1 MLPLRVTQSCE
12 AVYLDQTK
20 PNTMYMDA
28 IFILFLVPLFTKN
41 GPKLTCC
48 MIGGKFLIS
57 PCRKNVFFGFC
68 AEILLFRAE
77 ILPCGPPLLPHSCA
91 EPFLGVVQKYS
102 FPGDIFTS
110 ATWSVYR
117 YSHWPVFS
125 FWRQLDVVVFEG
137 WSRTRSARVAA
148 APARSLLSSASLH
161 LSSPGRAM
169 STLLWSRTVRVRA
182 AWAVSP
188 TDGGS
193 EEERR
198 GWDYY
203 TNFPSLAVFNI

>member
-1 MLPLRVTQSCE
+1 MVNASLTRYSVMRGCLFGS
-12 AVYLDQTK
+12 DQTK
-20 PNTMYMDA
+20 DYVHGYNFHSFSGPFIHKKWGKIDVLYDRRQLSYFTMQ
-28 IFILFLVPLFTKN
+28 KN
-41 GPKLTCC
+41 A
-48 MIGGKFLIS
+48 
-57 PCRKNVFFGFC
+57 FFGFC
-68 AEILLFRAE
+68 AEILIFRAE

-102 FPGDIFTS
+102 FRGDIFTS

-161 LSSPGRAM
+161 LSSPG
-169 STLLWSRTVRVRA
+169 SSWSYIF
-182 AWAVSP
+182 
-188 TDGGS
+188 G
-193 EEERR
+193 
-198 GWDYY
+198 
-203 TNFPSLAVFNI
+203 L

>member
-1 MLPLRVTQSCE
+1 M
-12 AVYLDQTK
+12 
-20 PNTMYMDA
+20 
-28 IFILFLVPLFTKN
+28 FILFQVPLINKN
-41 GPKLTCC
+41 GTKSMHC
-48 MIGGKFLIS
+48 IIRGKFVIS
-57 PCRKNVFFGFC
+57 PCRKSALFWIHAV
-68 AEILLFRAE
+68 ILLFHAE

-102 FPGDIFTS
+102 FRGDIFTS

-161 LSSPGRAM
+161 LSSPG
-169 STLLWSRTVRVRA
+169 SSWSYIF
-182 AWAVSP
+182 
-188 TDGGS
+188 G
-193 EEERR
+193 
-198 GWDYY
+198 
-203 TNFPSLAVFNI
+203 L

>member
-1 MLPLRVTQSCE
+1 MQKVCLTIFQLE
-12 AVYLDQTK
+12 ACWIYPSLGNG
-20 PNTMYMDA
+20 NTWMAWEKCIWRKNDMDA
-28 IFILFLVPLFTKN
+28 MFILFQVPLINKN
-41 GPKLTCC
+41 GTKSMHC
-48 MIGGKFLIS
+48 IIRGKFVIS
-57 PCRKNVFFGFC
+57 PCRKSALFWIHAV
-68 AEILLFRAE
+68 ILLFHAE

-161 LSSPGRAM
+161 LSSPG
-169 STLLWSRTVRVRA
+169 SSWSYIF
-182 AWAVSP
+182 
-188 TDGGS
+188 G
-193 EEERR
+193 
-198 GWDYY
+198 
-203 TNFPSLAVFNI
+203 L